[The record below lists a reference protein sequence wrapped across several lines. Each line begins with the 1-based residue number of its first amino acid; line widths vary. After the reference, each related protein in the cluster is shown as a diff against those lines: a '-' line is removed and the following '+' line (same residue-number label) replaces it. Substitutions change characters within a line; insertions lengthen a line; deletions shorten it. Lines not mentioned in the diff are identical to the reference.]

1 MLNKSV
7 GSAFGELP
15 FCWEE
20 MWYIW
25 GGRKQPTTA
34 TREQYLETVEI
45 KRDHHRHYRI
55 AVECS
60 TTTEKSLIK

>member
-34 TREQYLETVEI
+34 TREQYLETELKSREI
-45 KRDHHRHYRI
+45 TIDTI
-55 AVECS
+55 G
-60 TTTEKSLIK
+60 SL